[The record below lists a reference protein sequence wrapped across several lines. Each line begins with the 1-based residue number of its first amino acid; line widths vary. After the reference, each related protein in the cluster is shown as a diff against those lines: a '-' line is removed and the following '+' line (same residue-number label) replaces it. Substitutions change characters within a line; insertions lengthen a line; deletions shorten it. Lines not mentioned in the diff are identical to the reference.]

1 MKKQHKYGLII
12 LAAIMALI
20 LGLYYLLVGNQSTTP
35 DQIARKVGVRL
46 PAYQITN
53 ADDNMDRT
61 ASAWSYYYYVIQ
73 FEKPLSEEY
82 LQKVEKLMNST
93 RNGDVYKIEKESP
106 DRWAGCIMLYPVEN
120 KATLEYT
127 FFDVLF

>member
-73 FEKPLSEEY
+73 FEKLLSEEY

>member
-73 FEKPLSEEY
+73 FEKLLSEEY

-106 DRWAGCIMLYPVEN
+106 GRWAGCIMLYPVEN

>member
-73 FEKPLSEEY
+73 FEKLLSEEY

-106 DRWAGCIMLYPVEN
+106 ARWAGCIMLYPVEN

>member
-1 MKKQHKYGLII
+1 MNKQHKYGLII

-73 FEKPLSEEY
+73 FEKLLSEEY

>member
-20 LGLYYLLVGNQSTTP
+20 LGLYYLFVGNQSTTP